1 MKIALVLTV
10 KNESR
15 LLRNHLLYHK
25 AIGVDR
31 AFVYFD
37 NTTDNGK
44 ESIADL
50 NFVTISNSVPAE
62 TYAHLDYLHK
72 FTSQAIEHHT
82 ARQCL
87 NAFDAQKICESE
99 KIDWLISID
108 ADELITDG
116 LEDSSNLKVFFQTVP
131 KNIEVISFKTLEALQ
146 RRMHYKNVF
155 AEETL
160 FKFNRVAF
168 YRYINNPFNST
179 KLKTN
184 WWYGHEVGKS
194 AIRISSDLIPHNVHH
209 FIRKDGSKPLRRVAG
224 YLLHYHIYD
233 ANDFIKKFKNF
244 ENHPNTFLS
253 GNKVVELKLLLRDVV
268 NKLNLNE
275 DELKNY
281 YKENILFGAISIRK
295 FKIGRRYL
303 FFKIK
308 PKPLGEIKSVQKTFE
323 TFIS

>member
-1 MKIALVLTV
+1 MKIGLVITV
-10 KNESR
+10 KNEAR

-31 AFVYFD
+31 VFVYFD

-44 ESIADL
+44 ETIADL

-62 TYAHLDYLHK
+62 KYSHLDDFDK
-72 FTSQAIEHHT
+72 FTSKASEHHT

-87 NAFDAQKICESE
+87 NTYDAQTLCESE

-116 LEDSSNLKVFFQTVP
+116 LEESSNLKMFFNAVP
-131 KNIEVISFKTLEALQ
+131 QNIEVISFKTLEVLQ

-168 YRYINNPFNST
+168 YRYIQNPFNST
-179 KLKTN
+179 KLKSN

-194 AIRISSDLIPHNVHH
+194 AVRISSALIPHNVHH
-209 FIRKDGSKPLRRVAG
+209 FIRKDGSKAVRLVAG
-224 YLLHYHIYD
+224 YLLHFHIYD
-233 ANDFIKKFKNF
+233 ADDFIKKFKNF
-244 ENHPNTFLS
+244 VDHPNTFLS
-253 GNKVVELKLLLRDVV
+253 GSKVVELKLLLRDVV
-268 NKLNLNE
+268 NKLDLN
-275 DELKNY
+275 DDQLKTY
-281 YKENILFGAISIRK
+281 YKENILFGAKSIRK

-308 PKPLGEIKSVQKTFE
+308 PEPLGEIKSVQKTFE
-323 TFIS
+323 KFIS

>member
-1 MKIALVLTV
+1 MKIALVITV
-10 KNESR
+10 KNEER
-15 LLRNHLLYHK
+15 LIRNHLLYHK

-37 NTTDNGK
+37 NTTDNGR
-44 ESIADL
+44 ETIADL
-50 NFVTISNSVPAE
+50 NFVTISNSVRAE
-62 TYAHLDYLHK
+62 NYAHLNYLHK
-72 FTSQAIEHHT
+72 FTSQACEHHT

-87 NAFDAQKICESE
+87 NTYDAQTICESE

-108 ADELITDG
+108 ADELITDS
-116 LEDSSNLKVFFQTVP
+116 LEDSSNLKSFFKTVP
-131 KNIEVISFKTLEALQ
+131 HNIEVISFKTLEVLQ
-146 RRMHYKNVF
+146 RRMHYQNVF

-168 YRYINNPFNST
+168 YKYINNPFNFT
-179 KLKTN
+179 KLKST

-194 AIRISSDLIPHNVHH
+194 AVRISSSVIPHNVHH
-209 FIRKDGSKPLRRVAG
+209 FIRKDRSKPLRLFAG

-244 ENHPNTFLS
+244 ANRPNTFLS

-268 NKLNLNE
+268 NKLDLE
-275 DELKNY
+275 EYELKNY
-281 YKENILFGAISIRK
+281 YKENILFGAKSVIK
-295 FKIGRRYL
+295 FKIGRRYI

-308 PKPLGEIKSVQKTFE
+308 PKPLGEIKSVKKTFE
-323 TFIS
+323 KFIS

>member
-1 MKIALVLTV
+1 MEIAIVLTV
-10 KNESR
+10 KNEAR

-44 ESIADL
+44 ETIMDL
-50 NFVTISNSVPAE
+50 NFVTISNSVQAE
-62 TYAHLDYLHK
+62 KYAHLDYLHK
-72 FTSQAIEHHT
+72 FTSQAFEHHT

-87 NAFDAQKICESE
+87 NTYDAQKICENE

-116 LEDSSNLKVFFQTVP
+116 LENSSNLKLFFKTVP
-131 KNIEVISFKTLEALQ
+131 QNIEVISFKTLEVLQ
-146 RRMHYKNVF
+146 TRMHYENVF

-160 FKFNRVAF
+160 FKFNRLAF
-168 YRYINNPFNST
+168 YKYINNPFNST
-179 KLKTN
+179 KLKST

-194 AIRISSDLIPHNVHH
+194 AVRISCSLIPLNVHH
-209 FIRKDGSKPLRRVAG
+209 FIRKDRTKSLRLFAG
-224 YLLHYHIYD
+224 HLLHYHIYD

-244 ENHPNTFLS
+244 EDHPNTFLS
-253 GNKVVELKLLLRDVV
+253 GNRVVELKLLLRDVV
-268 NKLNLNE
+268 NKLDLKE
-275 DELKNY
+275 SQLKNY
-281 YKENILFGAISIRK
+281 YKENLLFEAKSIRK

-308 PKPLGEIKSVQKTFE
+308 PKPLREIKSVQRTFE
-323 TFIS
+323 KFIS